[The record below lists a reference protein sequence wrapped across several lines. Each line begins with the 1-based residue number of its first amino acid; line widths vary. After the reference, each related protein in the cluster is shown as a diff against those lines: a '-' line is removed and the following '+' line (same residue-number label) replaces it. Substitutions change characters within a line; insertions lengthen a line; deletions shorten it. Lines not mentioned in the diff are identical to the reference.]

1 MRKEII
7 SVLLIMVEALQ
18 LLNTRVV
25 YDRRQE

>member
-1 MRKEII
+1 MKKEII

-18 LLNTRVV
+18 LLNTRV